1 MRIFLIAFLLVPGF
15 LFSQNYRD
23 HIRKGNDLYKAGKYN
38 DAEVEYRKAQTLK
51 QNADK
56 AEYNLGNSLYK
67 QNKYDEAADKYTDL
81 SGKGLDKKVLSKAMH
96 NLGNSYLEKKEYE
109 KSIDAYKK
117 ALINNP
123 NDMDTKYNLE
133 YARRMMAVQQQ
144 QQKQQ
149 KQKQNQDKNQDKQQ
163 QQQQQ
168 QNKDDKNKDKKDQ
181 KQQQNQDQKISK
193 QDAERILNALKDEEK
208 KVQKDLKKKAAVPVD
223 VNIEKNW

>member
-1 MRIFLIAFLLVPGF
+1 MKKLLIIFLLLPVFLY
-15 LFSQNYRD
+15 SQTYRD

-38 DAEVEYRKAQTLK
+38 DAEVEYRKAQALK

-123 NDMDTKYNLE
+123 NDLDTKYNLE

-144 QQKQQ
+144 QQQQ
-149 KQKQNQDKNQDKQQ
+149 KQNKQNQDKNQDQK

-181 KQQQNQDQKISK
+181 KQQQPKDQKISK